1 MKSKKIF
8 LVMLILILLPTAC
21 RSTPPAEPTPN
32 PARVIETQTS
42 SVELVATA
50 TPTEQPFSAVTTP
63 IPVAMQPTPRPTQH
77 PSLPALPDEVGS
89 NVCPNTQP
97 SLLMP
102 GRQGR
107 VSNTDPT
114 PNRVRQEPSAQAAI
128 LGEIPAGAYF
138 DVLEGPSC
146 MDDGAWFKVRF
157 DTLEG
162 WMKEGSS
169 TEYWVMSITSN
180 AQILDE
186 QTVDL
191 AGLTINLPEEL
202 NVTAEVQ
209 SVPYRPTENRPPA
222 HLMRLVGYPLEDPS
236 PAIFIYPVEDYL
248 YYRADLRP
256 QLENIR
262 RTINTLLSNPDAQV
276 NLPEFRDAF
285 IEEQSYMMQA
295 GRFNDS
301 FGWGMRGLTV
311 TDDEKNT
318 PYYVFMGFSKDMA
331 TLVYM
336 RLPIRLTFGQ
346 LSNTSYYNFTPSIAQ
361 LDTLLAFRPLAELP
375 NVTDPSGAGSCP
387 DAPPFTLT
395 LGDWARVSVDPP
407 LSSRIRSA
415 PGSGGTILG
424 EAQAGENLLV
434 IDGPQCANGYS
445 WWKVRS
451 LTGLEGWTA
460 EGDASAYWLVEP
472 ISPWYQ
478 LPPPLSSG
486 NRITYDLREISISV
500 PDTLVSFLHGE
511 YYPLA
516 TPMPTPASATDPWPD
531 DPRASIYTSAG
542 HAAHSTYVLESDVV
556 DYARISVFDIYN
568 PLNRFYINNQSNN
581 DCTGN
586 LSDNL
591 ENDPPVEA
599 YINWMC
605 GIGGGIPTHF
615 IVDVQKIQFTG
626 GGGLRFLIASG
637 NYLTVNE
644 LTYIFQGLSDD
655 GRYYINVMV
664 QNILHPYIVSA
675 DAYWDHDF
683 GPLLAWTVDSVAAGA
698 SYDTFN
704 ERIETLLQARQV
716 TTYPD
721 LSLLDA
727 MMASIVIK

>member
-1 MKSKKIF
+1 MNSKIIF
-8 LVMLILILLPTAC
+8 LVILILILFPTAC
-21 RSTPPAEPTPN
+21 NSTPPAEPTISPT
-32 PARVIETQTS
+32 RISETQTP
-42 SVELVATA
+42 SVELAATS
-50 TPTEQPFSAVTTP
+50 TPTEQAFSAITTP
-63 IPVAMQPTPRPTQH
+63 VPVAQQPTLQPTPL
-77 PSLPALPDEVGS
+77 PSLPELPDSVGS
-89 NVCPNTQP
+89 NICPNTQP

-107 VSNTDPT
+107 VNNADPT
-114 PNRVRQEPSAQAAI
+114 PNRVRQEPNAQAVI

-138 DVLEGPSC
+138 NVLEGPSC
-146 MDDGAWFKVRF
+146 IDDGAWFKVRF

-169 TEYWVMSITSN
+169 TEYWVMPITSD
-180 AQILDE
+180 AQTLDE
-186 QTVDL
+186 QTVEL

-209 SVPYRPTENRPPA
+209 SVPYRPAENRPPA
-222 HLMRLVGYPLEDPS
+222 HLTRLVGYPLEDPS
-236 PAIFIYPVEDYL
+236 PAIFIYPVEDFL

-262 RTINTLLSNPDAQV
+262 RTINTLLRDPGAQV

-285 IEEQSYMMQA
+285 LEEQSYMLQA
-295 GRFNDS
+295 GRFNGS
-301 FGWGMRGLTV
+301 FGWGIRGVTV
-311 TDDEKNT
+311 TDDETHT

-331 TLVYM
+331 SLVYVK
-336 RLPIRLTFGQ
+336 LPIRLTFGQ
-346 LSNTSYYNFTPSIAQ
+346 LSNTSYNNFTPSITQ
-361 LDTLLAFRPLAELP
+361 LDTLLGFLPLGELP
-375 NVTDPSGAGSCP
+375 NTTNPTAAGACP
-387 DAPPFTLT
+387 DAPPFTIT
-395 LGDWARVSVDPP
+395 MGDWARVSVDPP

-478 LPPPLSSG
+478 LPPPLPSG
-486 NRITYDLREISISV
+486 NLVTYNLREISISA
-500 PDTLVSFLHGE
+500 PHALVSNLQGE
-511 YYPLA
+511 YFPLA
-516 TPMPTPASATDPWPD
+516 TPMPTPASVNDPWPD

-542 HAAHSTYVLESDVV
+542 HAAHSTYVLESNVI
-556 DYARISVFDIYN
+556 DYARISIFEIFD
-568 PLNRFYINNQSNN
+568 PRNRFYINNQSDR

-586 LSDNL
+586 LRDNL
-591 ENDPPVEA
+591 QNDPPEA
-599 YINWMC
+599 AYVQWMC

-615 IVDVQKIQFTG
+615 LVDVQKIEFTG
-626 GGGLRFLIASG
+626 GSGLRFLIASG

-644 LTYIFQGLSDD
+644 LNYIFQGVSDD

-664 QNILHPYIVSA
+664 QNILHPYIVSPEV
-675 DAYWDHDF
+675 YWDHDF
-683 GPLLAWTVDSVAAGA
+683 GPLLAWTVDTAAAEA

-704 ERIETLLQARQV
+704 ERIETLLQAHQV